1 MFDFIKNLFKR
12 REVDKV
18 QYNEELQ
25 EYINSNF
32 NSVDLWFTKEVK
44 KDEHIRRINET
55 LKYKRYLDGKHKIL
69 QREDVDLNNGK
80 VMHTKKL
87 ILNNAKTILNFHK
100 TYLLGKSVSLTG
112 SEDLVK
118 AIGSI
123 YKYGKFNNN
132 DFKII
137 SNLVEY
143 GYCYEYV
150 YTNKKDNITSK
161 VYKPYESYPVYNN
174 DDEYIA
180 FIEYWIDMD
189 NIEHYTVITD
199 DTVEEWSNEGG
210 LHRVAEYENDNGL
223 PIYYG
228 DDEIYESLLGLIMPI
243 LDELEDI
250 LSKMSDGIYLLSLNP
265 ISFSNGQEVEGG
277 IDANGT
283 STHFN
288 FEVGGEF
295 KYVNANMDY
304 NTIKLYLDTLQNNL
318 NQIAYMP
325 SVLGGNGNVANVS
338 ETSLKLLYQLADVY
352 AMLSEKVIRSGFDE
366 RLNRIR
372 EILGLDNPEEYI
384 NVNFNYSRPMNSKEL
399 LENIKTQFDMG
410 AISTK
415 SIVEM
420 SPLTNDSVMEL
431 NRLEEE
437 GKSGVK
443 EVEE

>member
-1 MFDFIKNLFKR
+1 MFDFIKNLFKKKG
-12 REVDKV
+12 VDKV

-25 EYINSNF
+25 EYIDSNY
-32 NSVDLWFTKEVK
+32 SKTELWFTKEVK

-55 LKYKRYLDGKHKIL
+55 LKYKRYLEGKHKIL
-69 QREDVDLNNGK
+69 QREDIHLDNGK

-100 TYLLGKSVSLTG
+100 TYLLGKPVSLTG
-112 SEDLVK
+112 SEELVK
-118 AIGSI
+118 AINLV

-137 SNLVEY
+137 SNLVSY

-150 YTNKKDNITSK
+150 YTNRKDNVTSK
-161 VYKPYESYPVYNN
+161 VFKPWESYPVVN
-174 DDEYIA
+174 DDNEYIA

-199 DTVEEWSNEGG
+199 DTVEEWTNEDG

-228 DDEIYESLLGLIMPI
+228 EEYFESLLGLILPT

-250 LSKMSDGIYLLSLNP
+250 LSKMSDSIYLLSLNP

-277 IDANGT
+277 INANGT

-288 FEVGGEF
+288 FETGGEF
-295 KYVNANMDY
+295 KYVNADMDY

-338 ETSLKLLYQLADVY
+338 ETSLKLLYQLADVF
-352 AMLSEKVIRSGFDE
+352 AMITEKVVRSGFDE

-384 NVNFNYSRPMNSKEL
+384 NVNFNYSRPMNTTEL
-399 LENIKTQFDMG
+399 LNNIKTQFDMG

-420 SPLTNDSVMEL
+420 STLTNDSVTEL
-431 NRLEEE
+431 NRLEDE
-437 GKSGVK
+437 GKSGDK
-443 EVEE
+443 KVEE